1 MRLTLIILSII
12 SAILGLA
19 LSILPFGNIAILPI
33 VISFISGLI
42 AFKISQKENNSANIV
57 KGVFVVLIISLGLT
71 MYNSFKT
78 NEVIEDTQ
86 KAIIK
91 ENQSEEDALEE
102 LESIE
107 IED

>member
-42 AFKISQKENNSANIV
+42 AFKISQKENKSTNII

-71 MYNSFKT
+71 IYSSFKP
-78 NEVIEDTQ
+78 NEVVEETEE
-86 KAIIK
+86 AILK
-91 ENQSEEDALEE
+91 ENQSDEDSLEE

-107 IED
+107 IEE